1 MANVFKEASVR
12 MFTYPLRILII
23 INSLL
28 VPILLGIIVF
38 FIFKFKKPVEDILDK
53 AIGIEKYVE
62 DKIHLGI
69 EIIFDIFQNIQDLTN
84 IDKITT
90 FLNDELLPSI
100 STRFEHFCH
109 QNGLKNF
116 SINNA
121 FDIKQANKVVEDIKT
136 TFTNLTHFDIADLQL
151 NKLSDDLTTVLI
163 DQFNLTT
170 SKQKDL
176 LKEFLKQN
184 FTIAN
189 ILTYGILYSNHLDG
203 IIGTSSSVSDGGDAM
218 VDIPAPVPM
227 TTEDEIRS
235 IFAALDQ
242 DTISVGANEI
252 KLLLKQD
259 SSGLHVLSH
268 DGSISVGSNICN
280 GGQVDTTKYSGNAK
294 ILVMQDNNDY
304 DLLKNSLYQTENPLE
319 NELVLTVNDFNYN
332 AIIITSD
339 MFCTLL
345 SKTS

>member
-1 MANVFKEASVR
+1 MNNW
-12 MFTYPLRILII
+12 I
-23 INSLL
+23 
-28 VPILLGIIVF
+28 
-38 FIFKFKKPVEDILDK
+38 D
-53 AIGIEKYVE
+53 GIEDLKCRKVVVIDDVITTGSSICE
-62 DKIHLGI
+62 SKNIFHNI
-69 EIIFDIFQNIQDLTN
+69 ESLTN

-109 QNGLKNF
+109 QNGLNNV
-116 SINNA
+116 SINDV

-203 IIGTSSSVSDGGDAM
+203 IMGTSSSVSDGGDAM

-227 TTEDEIRS
+227 SDGNEIRS
-235 IFAALDQ
+235 IFNALDLVPS
-242 DTISVGANEI
+242 SVGADEI
-252 KLLLKQD
+252 TFLLKQD
-259 SSGLHVLSH
+259 SSGLYVLSPN
-268 DGSISVGSNICN
+268 GSISERSNICN

-294 ILVMQDNNDY
+294 ILVMQDNEDY
-304 DLLKNSLYQTENPLE
+304 DLLKNSLYQTEIPLE
-319 NELVLTVNDFNYN
+319 NEFVLTVNGVDYN
-332 AIIITSD
+332 AIIITYNRL
-339 MFCTLL
+339 CTLL
-345 SKTS
+345 S